1 MYTSAHSIWESVLM
15 KNLLF
20 PLIAVLLWSI
30 NAIVNKAAS
39 TAIDPAAI
47 SFYRWAL
54 AFLVMTPFV
63 LRSVLR
69 NFKMVM
75 KHWWQL
81 AILGA
86 LGMMLYQSLAYY
98 AAHSVSATFM
108 GIMNSLIPLLTVII
122 SIFVLRVIPTVG
134 IVLGSILSLCGLVW
148 LVSQGSPSALL
159 SQGLGQGEAM
169 MLVASAAYAL
179 YGVLTKRWSIQ
190 LSSWDALYVQIFFGV
205 IMLLPNFLLAEDVS
219 LNSQNIGL
227 VVFAGIAASII
238 APALW
243 IKGVIKLGANTTS
256 IFMNLAPVFTAI
268 IAIFALGEELKSYH
282 LIGGGVVLLGV
293 MLAQQ
298 LRTPLTELFRREKKV
313 VQEDSCQ

>member
-1 MYTSAHSIWESVLM
+1 M
-15 KNLLF
+15 KNFLF
-20 PLIAVLLWSI
+20 PLIAVFLWSL
-30 NAIVNKAAS
+30 NAIVSKAAA

-54 AFLVMTPFV
+54 ALVVMTPFV
-63 LRSVLR
+63 FRSVLK
-69 NFKMVM
+69 NKQIVM

-86 LGMMLYQSLAYY
+86 LGMMIYQSLAYY

-122 SIFVLRVIPTVG
+122 SIFVLRIIPTVG
-134 IVLGSILSLCGLVW
+134 IVVGAALSLSGLVW
-148 LVSQGSPSALL
+148 LVSQGNPSSLL
-159 SQGLGQGEAM
+159 THGLGTGELLM
-169 MLVASAAYAL
+169 IIASAAYAL
-179 YGVLTKRWSIQ
+179 YGVLTKRWGIK
-190 LSSWDALYVQIFFGV
+190 LSSWDSLYIQIFFGV
-205 IMLLPNFLLAEDVS
+205 ILLIPSFVLADDVS
-219 LNSQNIGL
+219 LNSHNIGL
-227 VVFAGIAASII
+227 VLFAGIAASII
-238 APALW
+238 APAMW
-243 IKGVIKLGANTTS
+243 IQGVMRLGANTTS

-298 LRTPLTELFRREKKV
+298 LRTPLTQVFSRRKKTT
-313 VQEDSCQ
+313 QEDSCQ

>member
-1 MYTSAHSIWESVLM
+1 M
-15 KNLLF
+15 KNFLF
-20 PLIAVLLWSI
+20 PLIAVFLWSL
-30 NAIVNKAAS
+30 NAIVSKAAA

-54 AFLVMTPFV
+54 ALVVMTPFV
-63 LRSVLR
+63 FRSVLK
-69 NFKMVM
+69 NKQIVM

-86 LGMMLYQSLAYY
+86 LGMMIYQSLAYY

-122 SIFVLRVIPTVG
+122 SIFVLRIIPTVG
-134 IVLGSILSLCGLVW
+134 IVVGAALSLSGLVW
-148 LVSQGSPSALL
+148 LVSQGNPSSLL
-159 SQGLGQGEAM
+159 THGLGTGELIM
-169 MLVASAAYAL
+169 IIASAAYAL
-179 YGVLTKRWSIQ
+179 YGVLTKRWGIK
-190 LSSWDALYVQIFFGV
+190 LSSWDSLYIQIFFGV
-205 IMLLPNFLLAEDVS
+205 ILLIPSFVLADDVS
-219 LNSQNIGL
+219 LNSHNIGL
-227 VVFAGIAASII
+227 VLFAGIAASII
-238 APALW
+238 APAMW
-243 IKGVIKLGANTTS
+243 IQGVMRLGANTTS

-298 LRTPLTELFRREKKV
+298 LRTPLTQVFSRRKKNNAGR
-313 VQEDSCQ
+313 

>member
-1 MYTSAHSIWESVLM
+1 M
-15 KNLLF
+15 KNFLF

-30 NAIVNKAAS
+30 NSIVNKAAS

-54 AFLVMTPFV
+54 AFVVMTPFV

-69 NFKMVM
+69 NKKRIMQY
-75 KHWWQL
+75 WWKL

-86 LGMMLYQSLAYY
+86 LGMMIYQSLAYY

-108 GIMNSLIPLLTVII
+108 GIMNSLIPLLTVVI

-134 IVLGSILSLCGLVW
+134 IVAGSTLSLLGLIW
-148 LVSQGSPSALL
+148 LVSQGEPASLL
-159 SQGLGQGEAM
+159 SHGVGQGEIM
-169 MLVASAAYAL
+169 MLIASAAYAL
-179 YGVLTKRWSIQ
+179 YGVLTKRWSIP
-190 LSSWDALYVQIFFGV
+190 LSSWDSLYVQIFFG
-205 IMLLPNFLLAEDVS
+205 IILLMPNFILADDIS
-219 LNSQNIGL
+219 LNSHNIGL
-227 VVFAGIAASII
+227 VIFAGIAASII

-243 IKGVIKLGANTTS
+243 IQGVMRLGANTTS

-298 LRTPLTELFRREKKV
+298 LRTPLTEAFRRKKKPE
-313 VQEDSCQ
+313 QKDTCQ

>member
-1 MYTSAHSIWESVLM
+1 M

-54 AFLVMTPFV
+54 ALAVMTPFV

-69 NFKMVM
+69 HHKVVM

-134 IVLGSILSLCGLVW
+134 IVLGSALSLFGLLW
-148 LVSQGSPSALL
+148 LVSQGNPSTLL
-159 SQGLGQGEAM
+159 SHGLGQGELM
-169 MLVASAAYAL
+169 MIVASAAYAL
-179 YGVLTKRWSIQ
+179 YGVLTKRWAIQ
-190 LSSWDALYVQIFFGV
+190 LSSWDSLYVQIFFGV
-205 IMLLPNFLLAEDVS
+205 ILLLPNFLMADDVA
-219 LNSQNIGL
+219 LNSHNIGL
-227 VVFAGIAASII
+227 VMFAGIAASII

-243 IKGVIKLGANTTS
+243 IQGVMRLGANTTS

-298 LRTPLTELFRREKKV
+298 LRTPLTHMFRREKKV
-313 VQEDSCQ
+313 VQKDTCQ

>member
-1 MYTSAHSIWESVLM
+1 M

-54 AFLVMTPFV
+54 ALLVMTPFV

-69 NFKMVM
+69 NFKMVRE
-75 KHWWQL
+75 HWWQL

-108 GIMNSLIPLLTVII
+108 GIMNSMIPLLTVII

-148 LVSQGSPSALL
+148 LVSQGSPSALF

-190 LSSWDALYVQIFFGV
+190 LSSWDSLYVQVFFGV
-205 IMLLPNFLLAEDVS
+205 IMLFPNFLLAEDVS

-227 VVFAGIAASII
+227 VVFAGIAASIM

-243 IKGVIKLGANTTS
+243 IQGVMRLGANTTS

>member
-1 MYTSAHSIWESVLM
+1 M

-20 PLIAVLLWSI
+20 PLIAVFLWSL
-30 NAIVNKAAS
+30 NAIVSKAAA

-54 AFLVMTPFV
+54 ALLVMTPFV
-63 LRSVLR
+63 LRSVLK
-69 NFKMVM
+69 NKKIVL

-86 LGMMLYQSLAYY
+86 LGMMIYQSLAYY
-98 AAHSVSATFM
+98 AAHTVSATFM

-122 SIFVLRVIPTVG
+122 SIFVLRIIPTVG
-134 IVLGSILSLCGLVW
+134 IVVGAALSLSGLVW
-148 LVSQGSPSALL
+148 LVSQGNPSSLL
-159 SQGLGQGEAM
+159 SHGLGTGELLM
-169 MLVASAAYAL
+169 IIASAAYAL
-179 YGVLTKRWSIQ
+179 YGVLTKRWGIQ
-190 LSSWDALYVQIFFGV
+190 LSSWDSLYVQIFFGV
-205 IMLLPNFLLAEDVS
+205 ILLIPSFVLADDIS
-219 LNSQNIGL
+219 LNSHNIGL
-227 VVFAGIAASII
+227 VLFAGIAASII
-238 APALW
+238 APAMW
-243 IKGVIKLGANTTS
+243 IQGVMRLGANTTS

-298 LRTPLTELFRREKKV
+298 LRTPLTHVFSRKKKAT
-313 VQEDSCQ
+313 QEDTCQ

>member
-1 MYTSAHSIWESVLM
+1 M

-54 AFLVMTPFV
+54 ALLVMTPFV

-69 NFKMVM
+69 NFKMVR

-108 GIMNSLIPLLTVII
+108 GIMNSMIPLLTVII

-148 LVSQGSPSALL
+148 LVSQGSPSALF

-179 YGVLTKRWSIQ
+179 YGVLTKRWSIH
-190 LSSWDALYVQIFFGV
+190 LSSWDSLYVQVFFGV
-205 IMLLPNFLLAEDVS
+205 IMLFPNFLLAEDVS

-227 VVFAGIAASII
+227 VVFAGIAASIM

-243 IKGVIKLGANTTS
+243 IQGVMRLGANTTS

>member
-1 MYTSAHSIWESVLM
+1 M

-54 AFLVMTPFV
+54 ALLVMTPFV

-69 NFKMVM
+69 NFKMVR

-108 GIMNSLIPLLTVII
+108 GIMNSMIPLLTVII

-148 LVSQGSPSALL
+148 LVSQGSPSALF

-190 LSSWDALYVQIFFGV
+190 LSSWDSLYVQVFFGV
-205 IMLLPNFLLAEDVS
+205 IMLFPNFLLAEDVS

-227 VVFAGIAASII
+227 VVFAGIAASIM

-243 IKGVIKLGANTTS
+243 IQGVMRLGANTTS

>member
-1 MYTSAHSIWESVLM
+1 M

-69 NFKMVM
+69 NFKTVM

-108 GIMNSLIPLLTVII
+108 GIMNSMIPLLTVII

-134 IVLGSILSLCGLVW
+134 IVLGSILSLRGLVW
-148 LVSQGSPSALL
+148 LVSQGSPSALF
-159 SQGLGQGEAM
+159 SHGLGQGELM
-169 MLVASAAYAL
+169 MIVASAAYAL
-179 YGVLTKRWSIQ
+179 YGVLTKRWAIQ
-190 LSSWDALYVQIFFGV
+190 LSSWDSLYVQIFFGV
-205 IMLLPNFLLAEDVS
+205 ILLLPNFLMADDVA
-219 LNSQNIGL
+219 LNSHNIGL
-227 VVFAGIAASII
+227 VMFAGIAASII

-243 IKGVIKLGANTTS
+243 IQGVMRLGANTTS

-298 LRTPLTELFRREKKV
+298 LRTPLTHMFRREKKV
-313 VQEDSCQ
+313 VQKDSCQ

>member
-1 MYTSAHSIWESVLM
+1 M
-15 KNLLF
+15 KNLIF

-30 NAIVNKAAS
+30 NAIVNKAAA

-54 AFLVMTPFV
+54 ALLVMTPFV

-69 NFKMVM
+69 HWSVVK

-108 GIMNSLIPLLTVII
+108 GIMNSLIPLLTVVI

-134 IVLGSILSLCGLVW
+134 IFIGTLLSLVGLVW
-148 LVSQGSPSALL
+148 LVSQGNPATLF
-159 SQGLGQGEAM
+159 SQGLGTGELL
-169 MLVASAAYAL
+169 MLIASAAYAL
-179 YGVLTKRWSIQ
+179 YGVLTKRWAIQ
-190 LSSWDALYVQIFFGV
+190 LSSWDSLYVQIFFGV
-205 IMLLPNFLLAEDVS
+205 LLLIPNFLLADDVS
-219 LNSQNIGL
+219 LNSHNIGL
-227 VVFAGIAASII
+227 VAFAGIAASII
-238 APALW
+238 APAMW
-243 IKGVIKLGANTTS
+243 IQGVMRLGANTTS

-282 LIGGGVVLLGV
+282 LLGGGVVLLGV

-298 LRTPLTELFRREKKV
+298 LRTPLTDIFKSKKHIEQKKDCV
-313 VQEDSCQ
+313 NDNSQ

>member
-1 MYTSAHSIWESVLM
+1 M
-15 KNLLF
+15 KNFLF
-20 PLIAVLLWSI
+20 PLIAVFLWSL
-30 NAIVNKAAS
+30 NAIVSKAAA

-54 AFLVMTPFV
+54 ALVVMTPFV
-63 LRSVLR
+63 FRSVLK
-69 NFKMVM
+69 NKQIVM

-86 LGMMLYQSLAYY
+86 LGMMIYQSLAYY

-122 SIFVLRVIPTVG
+122 SIFVLRIIPTVG
-134 IVLGSILSLCGLVW
+134 IVIGAALSLSGLVW
-148 LVSQGSPSALL
+148 LVSQGNPSSLL
-159 SQGLGQGEAM
+159 THGLGTGELLM
-169 MLVASAAYAL
+169 IIASAAYAL
-179 YGVLTKRWSIQ
+179 YGVLTKRWGIK
-190 LSSWDALYVQIFFGV
+190 LSSWDSLYIQIFFGV
-205 IMLLPNFLLAEDVS
+205 ILLIPSFVLADDVS
-219 LNSQNIGL
+219 LNSHNIGL
-227 VVFAGIAASII
+227 VLFAGIAASII
-238 APALW
+238 APAMW
-243 IKGVIKLGANTTS
+243 IQGVMRLGANTTS

-298 LRTPLTELFRREKKV
+298 LRTPLTQVFSRRKKTT
-313 VQEDSCQ
+313 QEDSCQ

>member
-1 MYTSAHSIWESVLM
+1 M

-20 PLIAVLLWSI
+20 PLIAVLLWSV

-69 NFKMVM
+69 NFKMVI

-108 GIMNSLIPLLTVII
+108 GIMNSMIPLLTVII

-148 LVSQGSPSALL
+148 LVSQGTPSALF

-205 IMLLPNFLLAEDVS
+205 IMLLPNFLFAEDVS

-243 IKGVIKLGANTTS
+243 IQGVMRLGANTTS

>member
-1 MYTSAHSIWESVLM
+1 M

-54 AFLVMTPFV
+54 ALLVMTPFV

-69 NFKMVM
+69 NFKMVR

-108 GIMNSLIPLLTVII
+108 GIMNSMIPLLTVII

-148 LVSQGSPSALL
+148 LVSQGSPSALF

-190 LSSWDALYVQIFFGV
+190 LSSWDSLYVQVFFGV
-205 IMLLPNFLLAEDVS
+205 IMLFPNFLLAEDVS

-238 APALW
+238 APAMW
-243 IKGVIKLGANTTS
+243 IQGVMRLGANTTS

>member
-1 MYTSAHSIWESVLM
+1 M

-54 AFLVMTPFV
+54 ALLVMTPFV

-69 NFKMVM
+69 NFKMVR

-148 LVSQGSPSALL
+148 LVSQGSPSALF

-190 LSSWDALYVQIFFGV
+190 LSSWDSLYVQVFFGV
-205 IMLLPNFLLAEDVS
+205 IMLFPNFLLAEDVS

-227 VVFAGIAASII
+227 VVFAGIAASIM

-243 IKGVIKLGANTTS
+243 IQGVMRLGANTTS

>member
-1 MYTSAHSIWESVLM
+1 M
-15 KNLLF
+15 KNFLF
-20 PLIAVLLWSI
+20 PLIAVLLWSM

-54 AFLVMTPFV
+54 ALVVMTPFV

-69 NFKMVM
+69 NRKVVIQ
-75 KHWWQL
+75 HWWQL

-108 GIMNSLIPLLTVII
+108 GIMNSLIPLLTVVI

-134 IVLGSILSLCGLVW
+134 IVVGSALSLLGLLW
-148 LVSQGSPSALL
+148 LVSQGNPASML
-159 SQGLGQGEAM
+159 SNGLGQGELM
-169 MLVASAAYAL
+169 MLIASAAYAL
-179 YGVLTKRWSIQ
+179 YGVLTKRWAIQ
-190 LSSWDALYVQIFFGV
+190 LSSWDSLYVQIFFGL
-205 IMLLPNFLLAEDVS
+205 ILLTPNFLFAKDVT
-219 LNSQNIGL
+219 LNSDNIGL
-227 VVFAGIAASII
+227 VIFAGIAASIV

-243 IKGVIKLGANTTS
+243 IQGVMRLGANTTS

-268 IAIFALGEELKSYH
+268 IAIFALGEELRSYH
-282 LIGGGVVLLGV
+282 LIGGGIVLLGV

-298 LRTPLTELFRREKKV
+298 LRTPLTQAFGRKKKAL
-313 VQEDSCQ
+313 QEDME

>member
-1 MYTSAHSIWESVLM
+1 M

-54 AFLVMTPFV
+54 ALLVMTPFV

-69 NFKMVM
+69 NFKMVR

-108 GIMNSLIPLLTVII
+108 GIMNSMIPLLTVII

-148 LVSQGSPSALL
+148 LVSQGSPSALF

-169 MLVASAAYAL
+169 MLVASAAYAR
-179 YGVLTKRWSIQ
+179 YCVLTKRWSIQ
-190 LSSWDALYVQIFFGV
+190 LSSWDSLYVQVFFGV
-205 IMLLPNFLLAEDVS
+205 IMLFPNFLLAEDVS

-243 IKGVIKLGANTTS
+243 IQGVMRLGANTTS

>member
-1 MYTSAHSIWESVLM
+1 M

-54 AFLVMTPFV
+54 ALLVMTPFV

-69 NFKMVM
+69 NFKMVR

-108 GIMNSLIPLLTVII
+108 GIMNSMIPLLTVII

-148 LVSQGSPSALL
+148 LVSQGSPSALF

-190 LSSWDALYVQIFFGV
+190 LSSWDSLYVQVFFGV
-205 IMLLPNFLLAEDVS
+205 IMLFPNFLLAEDVS

-227 VVFAGIAASII
+227 VVFAGIAASIM

-243 IKGVIKLGANTTS
+243 IQGVMRLGANTTS

-298 LRTPLTELFRREKKV
+298 LRTPLIELFRREKKV

>member
-1 MYTSAHSIWESVLM
+1 M
-15 KNLLF
+15 KNFLF
-20 PLIAVLLWSI
+20 PLIAVLLWSM

-54 AFLVMTPFV
+54 ALVVMTPFV

-69 NFKMVM
+69 NRKVVM
-75 KHWWQL
+75 QHWWQL

-108 GIMNSLIPLLTVII
+108 GIMNSLIPLLTVVI

-134 IVLGSILSLCGLVW
+134 IVVGSALSLLGLLW
-148 LVSQGSPSALL
+148 LVSQGNPASML
-159 SQGLGQGEAM
+159 SNGLGQGELM
-169 MLVASAAYAL
+169 MLIASAAYAL
-179 YGVLTKRWSIQ
+179 YGVLTKRWAIQ
-190 LSSWDALYVQIFFGV
+190 LSSWDSLYVQIFFGL
-205 IMLLPNFLLAEDVS
+205 ILLTPNFLFAKDVT
-219 LNSQNIGL
+219 LNSDNIGL
-227 VVFAGIAASII
+227 VIFAGIAASIV

-243 IKGVIKLGANTTS
+243 IQGVMRLGANTTS

-268 IAIFALGEELKSYH
+268 IAIFALGEELRSYH
-282 LIGGGVVLLGV
+282 LIGGGIVLLGV

-298 LRTPLTELFRREKKV
+298 LRTPLTQAFGRKKKAL
-313 VQEDSCQ
+313 QEDME

>member
-1 MYTSAHSIWESVLM
+1 M

-148 LVSQGSPSALL
+148 LVSQGSPGALF

>member
-1 MYTSAHSIWESVLM
+1 M

-20 PLIAVLLWSI
+20 PLIAVLLWSM
-30 NAIVNKAAS
+30 NAIVNKAAA

-54 AFLVMTPFV
+54 ALLVMTPFV

-69 NFKMVM
+69 HWSIVR

-108 GIMNSLIPLLTVII
+108 GIMNSLIPLLTVVI

-134 IVLGSILSLCGLVW
+134 IFIGTLLSLAGLTW
-148 LVSQGSPSALL
+148 LVSQGNPATLF
-159 SQGLGQGEAM
+159 SQGLGTGELL
-169 MLVASAAYAL
+169 MLIASAAYAL
-179 YGVLTKRWSIQ
+179 YGVLTKRWAIQ
-190 LSSWDALYVQIFFGV
+190 LSSWDSLYVQVFFGV
-205 IMLLPNFLLAEDVS
+205 ILLIPNFLLADDVS
-219 LNSQNIGL
+219 LNRHNIGL
-227 VVFAGIAASII
+227 VAFAGIAASIL

-243 IKGVIKLGANTTS
+243 IKGLCA
-256 IFMNLAPVFTAI
+256 
-268 IAIFALGEELKSYH
+268 
-282 LIGGGVVLLGV
+282 
-293 MLAQQ
+293 
-298 LRTPLTELFRREKKV
+298 
-313 VQEDSCQ
+313 

>member
-1 MYTSAHSIWESVLM
+1 M

-39 TAIDPAAI
+39 TAIDPEAI

-148 LVSQGSPSALL
+148 LVSQGSPSALF

>member
-1 MYTSAHSIWESVLM
+1 M

-54 AFLVMTPFV
+54 ALLVMTPFV

-69 NFKMVM
+69 NFKMVR

-108 GIMNSLIPLLTVII
+108 GIMNSMIPLLTVII

-148 LVSQGSPSALL
+148 LVSQGSPSALF

-169 MLVASAAYAL
+169 MLVVSAAYAL

-190 LSSWDALYVQIFFGV
+190 LSSWDSLYVQVFFGV
-205 IMLLPNFLLAEDVS
+205 IMLFPNFLLAEDVS

-243 IKGVIKLGANTTS
+243 IQGVMRLGANTTS

>member
-1 MYTSAHSIWESVLM
+1 M
-15 KNLLF
+15 
-20 PLIAVLLWSI
+20 
-30 NAIVNKAAS
+30 
-39 TAIDPAAI
+39 
-47 SFYRWAL
+47 
-54 AFLVMTPFV
+54 
-63 LRSVLR
+63 
-69 NFKMVM
+69 
-75 KHWWQL
+75 
-81 AILGA
+81 
-86 LGMMLYQSLAYY
+86 
-98 AAHSVSATFM
+98 
-108 GIMNSLIPLLTVII
+108 
-122 SIFVLRVIPTVG
+122 G

-148 LVSQGSPSALL
+148 LVSQGSPSALF

-190 LSSWDALYVQIFFGV
+190 LSSWDSLYVQVFFGV
-205 IMLLPNFLLAEDVS
+205 IMLFPNFLLAEDVS

-238 APALW
+238 APAMW
-243 IKGVIKLGANTTS
+243 IQGVMRLGANTTS

>member
-1 MYTSAHSIWESVLM
+1 M

-54 AFLVMTPFV
+54 ALLVMTPFV

-69 NFKMVM
+69 NFKMVR

-108 GIMNSLIPLLTVII
+108 GIMNSMIPLLTVII

-148 LVSQGSPSALL
+148 LVSQGSPSALF

-190 LSSWDALYVQIFFGV
+190 LSSWDSLYVQVFFGL
-205 IMLLPNFLLAEDVS
+205 IMLFPNFLLAEDVS

-227 VVFAGIAASII
+227 VVFAGIAASIM

-243 IKGVIKLGANTTS
+243 IQGVMRLGANTTS

>member
-1 MYTSAHSIWESVLM
+1 M

-54 AFLVMTPFV
+54 ALLVMTPFV

-69 NFKMVM
+69 NFKMVR

-108 GIMNSLIPLLTVII
+108 GIMNSMIPLLTVVI

-148 LVSQGSPSALL
+148 LVSQGNPSALF

-190 LSSWDALYVQIFFGV
+190 LSSWDSLYVQVFFGV
-205 IMLLPNFLLAEDVS
+205 IMLFPNFLLAEDVS

-243 IKGVIKLGANTTS
+243 IQGVMRLGANTTS

-298 LRTPLTELFRREKKV
+298 LRTPLTELFRREKRWFKKILASRIEL
-313 VQEDSCQ
+313 QKQ